1 METNRF
7 READAND
14 FDSELISS
22 RIAASKQET
31 ILKLRQK
38 LANLVKAA
46 ETGKGSSAAQI
57 ADLQNKI
64 SALETSSACQSVDLP
79 TGLPAY
85 PQVSTPDPVQ
95 TSISLQSNH
104 TVKPALWLR
113 LFDHQKLALRWL
125 SDLYVTANGGF
136 WLTKWVWGR
145 LWKWLRFCH
154 L

>member
-7 READAND
+7 RETDAND

-38 LANLVKAA
+38 LANLLKAS
-46 ETGKGSSAAQI
+46 ETGKASSAAQI

-85 PQVSTPDPVQ
+85 PQVSTQ
-95 TSISLQSNH
+95 TLSRLPFLCSQTTPSNPPSGCVSS
-104 TVKPALWLR
+104 TTR
-113 LFDHQKLALRWL
+113 
-125 SDLYVTANGGF
+125 N
-136 WLTKWVWGR
+136 
-145 LWKWLRFCH
+145 
-154 L
+154 